1 MAYDSERILKAV
13 KALLQTN
20 LPDELDA
27 VEALWQAT
35 DPVTLPE
42 PVTWFEGHKPTVLEL
57 PSTSFPFVA
66 VLVPNR
72 TSEEG
77 QAGRWGYEEVLHEA
91 AIHYFVVAA
100 TEEIVGKIAH
110 RYAEAIVRVLQAQ
123 KVIAQYGQR
132 HYEPAVSLSVA
143 SRHTIGGTTGDAFD
157 ESEVDYIR
165 MGEVATTLE
174 GA

>member
-1 MAYDSERILKAV
+1 MAYDNERILKAV
-13 KALLQTN
+13 LTLLQAN
-20 LPDELDA
+20 LADELDA

-35 DPVTLPE
+35 DPVTLPD

-57 PSTSFPFVA
+57 PSMSFPFVA

-72 TSEEG
+72 TPEEG
-77 QAGRWGYEEVLHEA
+77 QAGRWGYEETLHDVM
-91 AIHYFVVAA
+91 IHFFVVAA
-100 TEEIVGKIAH
+100 DEATVAKIAY
-110 RYAEAIVRVLQAQ
+110 RYAEAIIRVLQSQ
-123 KVIAQYGQR
+123 RVIGEYAQR

-143 SRHTIGGTTGDAFD
+143 SRHTVGGTSGDAFS
-157 ESEVDYIR
+157 EEEVDYIR